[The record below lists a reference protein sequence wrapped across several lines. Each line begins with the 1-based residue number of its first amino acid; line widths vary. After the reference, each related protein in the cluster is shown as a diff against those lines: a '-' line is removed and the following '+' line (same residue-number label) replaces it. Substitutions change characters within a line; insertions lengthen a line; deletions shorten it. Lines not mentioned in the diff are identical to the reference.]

1 VTAAVAAAEV
11 AAATLEDEPALS
23 FDAHAEAS
31 SANVDAVITI
41 VELCF
46 MSAQCAAGP
55 DPFLTGS
62 RRASGGS
69 QVSVRSW

>member
-1 VTAAVAAAEV
+1 VVVVAPMVVTTAVAAAEV
-11 AAATLEDEPALS
+11 AGATLEDEPALW

-46 MSAQCAAGP
+46 MSTQ
-55 DPFLTGS
+55 
-62 RRASGGS
+62 
-69 QVSVRSW
+69 